1 MPRAGFLG
9 LAVSVL
15 LCAFAAPA
23 HAHDKKSAGP
33 FVLTIGW
40 GEEPAFAG
48 VKNTVQVRVADAAG
62 SPLKNTPAS
71 LSVEVVFGDERM
83 VLPLA
88 RSAEVPGT
96 FVAAIIPTRAG
107 TYTLR
112 VTGTLGTQAVDLTST
127 CSGTTF
133 DCVAD
138 TAALQF
144 PAKDPSAGQLADGL
158 SRALPR
164 AERAMETATR
174 ARTMGFAAVALAA
187 LALVVSIASAKRR

>member
-1 MPRAGFLG
+1 MQSAGFRA
-9 LAVSVL
+9 LAVGAL
-15 LCAFAAPA
+15 LVAFAAPA
-23 HAHDKKSAGP
+23 RAHDRKSAGT

-48 VKNTVQVRVADAAG
+48 VKNTIQVRVADAAG
-62 SPLKNTPAS
+62 SPLKNTPGA
-71 LSVEVVFGDERM
+71 LSVEVAFGDERM

-88 RSAEVPGT
+88 RSAEVPGA
-96 FVAAIIPTRAG
+96 FDAAIIPTRAG

-112 VTGTLGTQAVDLTST
+112 VTGTLATQAVDVTST
-127 CSGTTF
+127 CSSTTF

-144 PAKDPSAGQLADGL
+144 PTKDPSAGQLADGL

-164 AERAMETATR
+164 AERAMEAATR
-174 ARTMGFAAVALAA
+174 ARTIGFAAVALAA